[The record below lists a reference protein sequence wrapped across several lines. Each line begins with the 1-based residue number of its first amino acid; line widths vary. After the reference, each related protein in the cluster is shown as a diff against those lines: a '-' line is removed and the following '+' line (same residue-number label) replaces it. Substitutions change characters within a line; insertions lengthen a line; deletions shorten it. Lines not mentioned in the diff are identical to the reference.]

1 LEKKSTAFLEV
12 IAANKGIIY
21 KIANSYCKSAED
33 RKDLI
38 QEIIIQL
45 WQSFEKYNP
54 EYQLSTWMYRI
65 ALNVSISFYR
75 KSKRRERI
83 SNPISD
89 EIIHTVEDE
98 ALEDTNENV
107 KRLHQFISEL
117 KELDKALIILYL
129 EGKSQKEI
137 SAILG
142 ISLSNV
148 STKVLRVKQ
157 QLKKRFSKINTNG
170 R

>member
-1 LEKKSTAFLEV
+1 MEKKSTAFLEV
-12 IAANKGIIY
+12 IAANKGLIY
-21 KIANSYCKSAED
+21 KVANSYCKSAED

-75 KSKRRERI
+75 KSKNRERI
-83 SNPISD
+83 SNTISED
-89 EIIHTVEDE
+89 IISSIEDE
-98 ALEDTNENV
+98 TTEETNEDIKLLN
-107 KRLHQFISEL
+107 QFISEL
-117 KELDKALIILYL
+117 KELDKALMILYL

-137 SAILG
+137 SEILG
-142 ISLSNV
+142 ISTSNV

-157 QLKKRFSKINTNG
+157 QLKKRFSKIRQNG